1 MQPETIQSRKITLD
15 DIIARIKK
23 PLITV
28 AFEAAF
34 DDEDYEWEDTAM
46 LTVSMPRAAWKL
58 LYGAAVSAGMT
69 AGETASEWL
78 CDTAMDMINNMKPL
92 REAATQNAMTGNNV
106 SRET

>member
-1 MQPETIQSRKITLD
+1 MQTETIQSRKITFD
-15 DIIARIKK
+15 DIIARLEK

-28 AFEAAF
+28 AFEAEF

-46 LTVSMPRAAWKL
+46 LTVAMPRAAWKL

-92 REAATQNAMTGNNV
+92 REATAQNAMTGNV